1 MNFENKERKMNPL
14 LVEGKNQFKTIEFN
28 NINLEDFMPA
38 IHKSIDM
45 ARSNIDKIKS
55 TDDNPTFKNT
65 IVALE
70 TGQQDLDRVISVYF
84 HLFSSESTPEFQA
97 LANEI
102 SPILANFGNDITL
115 DDELFNKIESVY
127 QNEYSNLDFEDK
139 RLTEI
144 TYKSFTRNGAQLNE
158 HKKKQLR
165 KIDEELSS
173 LSPKFSNNVLNATN
187 KYELWLSEEDLGG
200 LPEMY
205 LESAKMAAKAKNRPK
220 EWLVTLQMPSMFPF
234 MKFSTR
240 RDLREKLSMAMGS
253 KCTVG
258 EFDNQ
263 DIIKKI
269 VDLNHRR
276 AQILGYD
283 NYADFI
289 LEKRMAKD
297 RKTVMNFLDDL
308 YENSYEIAKQ
318 EVEDLRKFAKES
330 DGVDDFRTWD
340 VAYYTEK
347 LKKQLFDLDEDALR
361 PYFKSENVVNGV
373 FKIAERL
380 YGLTFE
386 QLYDVQTYHADVK
399 VYEVKDG
406 DGSHIGILYED
417 LYPRAGKRS
426 GAWMNELQSQGL
438 IGGEI
443 RRPHVSFTCNLT
455 KSTETKP
462 SLLTYSEV
470 ETIFHEF
477 GHCLHGLL
485 SNCKYTSVGGTS
497 VYWDFVELPSQIME
511 NWVGEKEALNLF
523 AHHFE
528 TGKVIPEEL
537 IEKINKSKNFM
548 QGSMYLRQ
556 LSFAYLDMSF
566 YGEYNSIKDVLSH
579 EEKTLEKTRLLPR
592 TKGVSIACSFGHI
605 FAGGYSAGYYSYK
618 WAEVLEADAFAKFKD
633 DGIFNKDTAA
643 SFRDNILSKGNL
655 EDPMELYKRFRG
667 REPEVNALLERDV
680 LLK

>member
-187 KYELWLSEEDLGG
+187 KYELWLSEDDLGG

-667 REPEVNALLERDV
+667 REPEVNALLERDG